1 MKKLRKTVS
10 LALCAIMLL
19 TGGIIG
25 ASAAETAEAD
35 EQVISV
41 SAAATDPGIEP
52 QADVIVW
59 KYRMYNGQM
68 QKRRWNET
76 KQVWVDPYWINI

>member
-35 EQVISV
+35 ELISV
-41 SAAATDPGIEP
+41 SATATDPGIEP

-76 KQVWVDPYWINI
+76 KQFWVDPYWINI

>member
-1 MKKLRKTVS
+1 MKKLKKSVS
-10 LALCAIMLL
+10 LAMCAVMLL
-19 TGGIIG
+19 TSGIVA
-25 ASAAETAEAD
+25 ASAAEPVTAE
-35 EQVISV
+35 EPTVSV
-41 SAAATDPGIEP
+41 EAVTDPGVEP
-52 QADVIVW
+52 KSDTIVW